1 MPGARVLF
9 FFDAPVTLRR
19 RLEERTAPMRGV
31 SLRFSG
37 DPGEILELAAD
48 ADVLVGW
55 RTTPDLLRAARRAR
69 LVVNPGAGV
78 QHLVPIFRAHD
89 RAIVLANG
97 HGNAGLTAQH
107 AVALL
112 LALANQI
119 VRHHGFMAAG
129 RFRTGDAEGPSI
141 PLRGRR
147 IGLLGYGAVN
157 RSVHRFLSG
166 FDVSFH
172 VLRRGARDG
181 PTSYVAYGP
190 ADLAAFLDAVDTLVV
205 AVPLTDETRGL
216 LGAEEARAARC
227 VGASCQRGA
236 GRGGGRG
243 SLGQALRDHI
253 DRGRRD
259 RRLVSGAA
267 GAGRGRAPV
276 PFLTT
281 VPRARQ
287 RRPLAASR
295 RLASGRP
302 GPLGRR
308 DREHPPCRGGSGRSR
323 ERGRARSRLLMT
335 RSCRRHA
342 MALLVTTRA
351 GRRQARYSG
360 HE

>member
-216 LGAEEARAARC
+216 LGAEELARL
-227 VGASCQRGA
+227 GASGLLVNVARGEVVDE
-236 GRGGGRG
+236 G
-243 SLGQALRDHI
+243 SLYEALRDHTI
-253 DRGRRD
+253 A
-259 RRLVSGAA
+259 GAA
-267 GAGRGRAPV
+267 IDV
-276 PFLTT
+276 WY
-281 VPRARQ
+281 
-287 RRPLAASR
+287 
-295 RLASGRP
+295 
-302 GPLGRR
+302 
-308 DREHPPCRGGSGRSR
+308 R
-323 ERGRARSRLLMT
+323 ERPEPDA
-335 RSCRRHA
+335 
-342 MALLVTTRA
+342 A
-351 GRRQARYSG
+351 GRRFPFSRPFHELDNVVLSPHRAASPLDDLDRWDDVIENIRRVAEGRGDLVNVVELARGY
-360 HE
+360 